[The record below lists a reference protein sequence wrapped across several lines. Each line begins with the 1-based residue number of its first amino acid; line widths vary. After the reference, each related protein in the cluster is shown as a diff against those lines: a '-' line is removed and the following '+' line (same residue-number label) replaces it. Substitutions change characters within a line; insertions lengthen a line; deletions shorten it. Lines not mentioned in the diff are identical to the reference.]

1 MLQDND
7 DSVTTLNLS
16 DGDDTT
22 TTTTTTETP
31 TVEDR
36 GDELTPALNPE
47 ALAAVVAEDDGAG
60 AADGA
65 GEGGK
70 PNSPFVP
77 MARFSQVNEQKNE
90 LATKLAEAQAEL
102 DRLRAGGQPA
112 AAPAAAPA
120 PAAPSVE
127 LKALHR
133 EHADALMEGD
143 VDRAVEIAEQIAAE
157 NRRMAREEIRRE
169 DAMAQVANSLQ
180 QASAQAVADYP
191 YLDTPEGADALEL
204 ILLDRDKAIAAGKP
218 AHQALADAVAK
229 IAPRFAPAETGTPQ
243 TRLQNTGGGVDNRT
257 ANAIQRGAR
266 DSTLQAPMAPV
277 GVGNRTTENRPD
289 VANMTEAQ
297 FESLS
302 DAEKRRMRGDM

>member
-7 DSVTTLNLS
+7 DSVTTLNLN
-16 DGDDTT
+16 DGDGAADTT
-22 TTTTTTETP
+22 TTTTT

-36 GDELTPALNPE
+36 GDELTPAVNPQ
-47 ALAAVVAEDDGAG
+47 ALAAVVAEDDAGGAT
-60 AADGA
+60 DGA

-102 DRLRAGGQPA
+102 ERYRTGGQ
-112 AAPAAAPA
+112 APAAAPA
-120 PAAPSVE
+120 PAPAAPAVE
-127 LKALHR
+127 LTALHR
-133 EHADALMEGD
+133 EHAEALMEGD
-143 VDRAVEIAEQIAAE
+143 TDRAVEIAVQIAAE
-157 NRRMAREEIRRE
+157 NRRIAREEIRQE
-169 DAMAQVANSLQ
+169 EALAKVANTLQ
-180 QASAQAVADYP
+180 EASAQAIADFP

-204 ILLDRDKAIAAGKP
+204 IVLDRDKAIASGVP
-218 AHQALADAVAK
+218 PHVALANAVAK
-229 IAPRFAPAETGTPQ
+229 IAPRFAPADGGTPQ
-243 TRLQNTGGGVDNRT
+243 TRLQNSNGGVDNRT

-266 DSTLQAPMAPV
+266 DSTMQAPMAPV